1 MNVNLMLTLTMRP
14 YQGEADLQPIADLMN
29 ICYAADKLD
38 DVTSIPELQSEFDT
52 PSVDK
57 SRDLRLWEDADGKLI
72 ACGFLWIAEPSEVI
86 DGYLSLY
93 LHPNNRGGN
102 LETQI
107 IRWGEER
114 MCEVKQEK
122 GFSTKLRI
130 GSVDRDTQRI
140 AILEKQGFQCDRYFF
155 RMERN
160 LAEPIPEPVFPD
172 GFTVRHIQGEQD
184 AEAWVDLYNNS
195 FIDHWNHHDETVEN
209 LKHWLGRADYRAD
222 LDLVAIANDGTFAA
236 FCYSEIHSEY
246 SARMGT
252 NLSYVDILGTR
263 RGFRKMGLG
272 RAMLLS
278 ALHKLK
284 NAGMDVARLGVDA
297 NNPNG
302 ALRLYESV
310 GFCKVLTSLSYVKDV

>member
-1 MNVNLMLTLTMRP
+1 MLTLTMRP

-29 ICYAADKLD
+29 ICYTADKLD
-38 DVTSIPELQSEFDT
+38 DVTSITELQNDFDT

-72 ACGFLWIAEPSEVI
+72 AFGFLWITEPSEAI
-86 DGYLSLY
+86 DGWLGLNV
-93 LHPNNRGGN
+93 HPNKRDGN

-114 MCEVKQEK
+114 MREVEQEK

-130 GSVDRDTQRI
+130 RSVDSDTQRI
-140 AILEKQGFQCDRYFF
+140 AISEKEGFKCDRYFF

-172 GFTVRHIQGEQD
+172 GFTVRQMQGEQD

-284 NAGMDVARLGVDA
+284 NAGMDIARLGVDA

-310 GFCKVLTSLSYVKDV
+310 GFCKVLTSLSYVKDVAI